1 MAAPVILLIGAVGA
15 GKTTA
20 LMNLTRQWRASGR
33 DVRGILAHRVME
45 EERLIGYDLEVI
57 GEGKRASL
65 ARRGGTG
72 LEKIGPFA
80 FSKAGLALGR
90 RALRESA
97 AAQVVIVDE
106 IGPLELK
113 EGGWAREVV
122 ELLRESGAALVL
134 VVREDLSDEVR
145 RWVQPFRQSVHV
157 FQLDELV
164 ESELV
169 ALLYR

>member
-1 MAAPVILLIGAVGA
+1 MAASVILLIGAVGA

-20 LMNLTRQWRASGR
+20 LTNLAGRWRSSGR

-45 EERLIGYDLEVI
+45 EGRLIGYDLEVI
-57 GEGKRASL
+57 GEGKRVPL
-65 ARRGGTG
+65 ARRSGTS
-72 LEKIGPFA
+72 LEKVGPFA

-113 EGGWAREVV
+113 GGGWAREVV
-122 ELLRESGAALVL
+122 ELLRESSTALIL
-134 VVREDLSDEVR
+134 VVREELSARVR
-145 RWVQPFRQSVHV
+145 GWVQPIRQSVHE
-157 FQLDELV
+157 LRLHELV
-164 ESELV
+164 ESELL
-169 ALLYR
+169 ALVCR